1 MQSRFKKIATM
12 IVACVAMLG
21 LGFGLTQWL
30 KPAQAGLSPANRP
43 ANNTTAANAATATNS
58 GFGDHADEV
67 NSMSSS
73 EEAQARQQQLQQ
85 WLQQHLTDFKK
96 QSGNLDAFLQAWNA
110 QCQTEQ
116 QGKTCD
122 ALLRSALATHTDQI
136 FANQML
142 RLLNSLPAYEQAMQS
157 VVMSTAT
164 DPRQRYAKIWQLRE
178 QMLGQDGA
186 LLAFGQEKAFAEY
199 QFQFAEL
206 KARAANLSSEQRLAE
221 LKQLQQQTLGRYG
234 DPVRQA
240 EGSAGDYDKA
250 LQLMLVGVT
259 DPAAQAQITQ
269 QLRQQYFSPE
279 LATQMAQRDQQ
290 VTEQKQQVD
299 LYQTELAALKQEMAA
314 SQGSVSASVWQQQYE
329 QRLTALR
336 LKHFPSS

>member
-1 MQSRFKKIATM
+1 MQSIIKKMAIM
-12 IVACVAMLG
+12 IVACVAIIG

-30 KPAQAGLSPANRP
+30 KPAQAGLNPAHLT
-43 ANNTTAANAATATNS
+43 AANTTAANAATSAHLAGNAS
-58 GFGDHADEV
+58 EAVG
-67 NSMSSS
+67 MSSS
-73 EEAQARQQQLQQ
+73 EEAQTRQQQLQQ

-96 QSGNLDAFLQAWNA
+96 QSGNLDAFLQAWTA
-110 QCQTEQ
+110 QCKNEQ
-116 QGKTCD
+116 QPKQCD
-122 ALLRSALATHTDQI
+122 ALLRAALATHTDQT

-164 DPRQRYAKIWQLRE
+164 DPRQRYAQIWQLRE
-178 QMLGQDGA
+178 QMLGREGA

-206 KARAANLSSEQRLAE
+206 KARAANLSTEQRLAE
-221 LKQLQQQTLGRYG
+221 LNQLQQQTLGRYG
-234 DPVRQA
+234 DSVRQA
-240 EGSAGDYDKA
+240 EGSAGDYEKA

-279 LATQMAQRDQQ
+279 LAAQMAQRDQQ

-299 LYQTELAALKQEMAA
+299 LYQTELAALKQQMAA
-314 SQGSVSASVWQQQYE
+314 SQSSLPASAWQQQYE
-329 QRLTALR
+329 QRLTTLR
-336 LKHFPSS
+336 LKHFPNS

>member
-1 MQSRFKKIATM
+1 MQSSIKKIATM
-12 IVACVAMLG
+12 IVACVVILG

-30 KPAQAGLSPANRP
+30 KPAQAGLSPASTTV
-43 ANNTTAANAATATNS
+43 ANTALSTGSAPT
-58 GFGDHADEV
+58 DHANGADR
-67 NSMSSS
+67 MSLG
-73 EEAQARQQQLQQ
+73 EETQARQQQLQQ

-96 QSGNLDAFLQAWNA
+96 QSGNLDAFLQAWKV
-110 QCQTEQ
+110 QCQAENQ
-116 QGKTCD
+116 AKNCD
-122 ALLRSALATHTDQI
+122 ALLRAALATHTDQA

-142 RLLNSLPAYEQAMQS
+142 RLLNSLPAYEAAMQS

-206 KARAANLSSEQRLAE
+206 KARAANLSGEQRLAE

-234 DPVRQA
+234 DQVRQA
-240 EGSAGDYDKA
+240 EGSAGDYEKA
-250 LQLMLVGVT
+250 LQLMLVGVN

-269 QLRQQYFSPE
+269 QLRQQYFSPA
-279 LATQMAQRDQQ
+279 LAAQMAQRDQQ

-299 LYQTELAALKQEMAA
+299 LYQTELATLKQQMAA
-314 SQGSVSASVWQQQYE
+314 SQNSLPASAWQQQYE

-336 LKHFPSS
+336 LKHFPNS

>member
-1 MQSRFKKIATM
+1 MQSIIKKMATM
-12 IVACVAMLG
+12 IVACVVMIG

-30 KPAQAGLSPANRP
+30 KPAQAGLSPASTTV
-43 ANNTTAANAATATNS
+43 ANTASSTGSAPT
-58 GFGDHADEV
+58 DHANGADR
-67 NSMSSS
+67 MSLG
-73 EEAQARQQQLQQ
+73 EETQARQQQLQQ

-96 QSGNLDAFLQAWNA
+96 QSGNLDGFLQAWNA
-110 QCQTEQ
+110 QCKNEQ
-116 QGKTCD
+116 QPKQCD
-122 ALLRSALATHTDQI
+122 VMLRAALATHTDQA

-206 KARAANLSSEQRLAE
+206 KARAANLSGEQRLAE

-234 DPVRQA
+234 DQVRQA
-240 EGSAGDYDKA
+240 EGSAGDYEKA

-279 LATQMAQRDQQ
+279 LAAQMAQRDQQ

-299 LYQTELAALKQEMAA
+299 LYQTELAALKQQMAA
-314 SQGSVSASVWQQQYE
+314 SQNSLPASAWQQQYE

-336 LKHFPSS
+336 LKHFPNS

>member
-1 MQSRFKKIATM
+1 MQSSIKKMAIM
-12 IVACVAMLG
+12 IVACVVMIG

-30 KPAQAGLSPANRP
+30 KPAQAGLSPANST
-43 ANNTTAANAATATNS
+43 AASATAATTATGSDLVGRANEAL
-58 GFGDHADEV
+58 
-67 NSMSSS
+67 SMSSS
-73 EEAQARQQQLQQ
+73 EEAQTRQQQLQQ

-96 QSGNLDAFLQAWNA
+96 QSGNLDGFLQAWNA
-110 QCQTEQ
+110 QCKNEQ
-116 QGKTCD
+116 QPKQCD
-122 ALLRSALATHTDQI
+122 AMLRAALATYIDQA

-240 EGSAGDYDKA
+240 EGSAGDYEKA

-279 LATQMAQRDQQ
+279 LASQMAQRDQQ

-299 LYQTELAALKQEMAA
+299 LYQTELAALKQQMAA
-314 SQGSVSASVWQQQYE
+314 SQSSLPASAWQQQYE

-336 LKHFPSS
+336 LKHFPNS

>member
-1 MQSRFKKIATM
+1 MQSIIKKMATM
-12 IVACVAMLG
+12 IVACVVMIG

-30 KPAQAGLSPANRP
+30 KPAQAGLSRA
-43 ANNTTAANAATATNS
+43 NTTVANTALSMGSTPTDQAN
-58 GFGDHADEV
+58 GADL
-67 NSMSSS
+67 MSLG

-96 QSGNLDAFLQAWNA
+96 QSGNLDAFLQAWNT
-110 QCQTEQ
+110 QCQAKNQAEQ
-116 QGKTCD
+116 QPKQCD
-122 ALLRSALATHTDQI
+122 VMLRAALATHTDQA

-206 KARAANLSSEQRLAE
+206 KARAANLSGEQRLAE

-240 EGSAGDYDKA
+240 EGSAGDYEKA

-259 DPAAQAQITQ
+259 DPTAQAQITQ
-269 QLRQQYFSPE
+269 QLRQQYFSPA
-279 LATQMAQRDQQ
+279 LAAQMAQRDQQ

-299 LYQTELAALKQEMAA
+299 LYQTELAALKQQMAA
-314 SQGSVSASVWQQQYE
+314 SQNSLPASAWQQQYE
-329 QRLTALR
+329 QRLSALR
-336 LKHFPSS
+336 LKHFPNS

>member
-1 MQSRFKKIATM
+1 MQSSIKKIATM
-12 IVACVAMLG
+12 IVACVVMIG

-30 KPAQAGLSPANRP
+30 KPAQAGLSPANTTV
-43 ANNTTAANAATATNS
+43 ANTAESSGTALTDRAN
-58 GFGDHADEV
+58 GADR
-67 NSMSSS
+67 MSLG
-73 EEAQARQQQLQQ
+73 EETQARQQQLQQ

-96 QSGNLDAFLQAWNA
+96 QSGNLEAFLQAWNA
-110 QCQTEQ
+110 QCKNEQ
-116 QGKTCD
+116 QPKQCD
-122 ALLRSALATHTDQI
+122 VMLRTALATHTDQA

-206 KARAANLSSEQRLAE
+206 KARAANLSGEQRLAE

-234 DPVRQA
+234 DQVRQA
-240 EGSAGDYDKA
+240 EGSAGDYEKA

-279 LATQMAQRDQQ
+279 LAAQMAQRDQQ
-290 VTEQKQQVD
+290 VNEQKQQVD
-299 LYQTELAALKQEMAA
+299 LYQTELATLKQEMAA
-314 SQGSVSASVWQQQYE
+314 SQNSLPASAWQQQYE
-329 QRLTALR
+329 QRLSALR